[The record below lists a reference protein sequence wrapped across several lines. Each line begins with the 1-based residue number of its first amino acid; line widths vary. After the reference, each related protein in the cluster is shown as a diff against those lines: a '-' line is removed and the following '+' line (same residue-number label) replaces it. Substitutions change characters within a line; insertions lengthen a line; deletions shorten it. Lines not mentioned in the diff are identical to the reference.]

1 MRPKLDEGL
10 DWITASEWVAGF
22 SCVLKLFF
30 GQAAVGHAV
39 GQAVGHAV
47 GHAVGQTPRL
57 LGAVIGAGRARAL
70 GWVAP
75 AWRWV
80 SSDVRSLRSCLLGLF
95 VVWRGCEWRGV
106 VYSAFPWFGVAACGL
121 ESVLRSGL
129 AGGFSSALEWFGSA
143 CSSSYV
149 TFGRCERLSGTPS
162 GTPWGTCPG
171 CWARRKSLASCTL
184 SSTPLGKRSSCW
196 ARRALGTLSAVGQ
209 APRLLGAVSFK
220 A

>member
-22 SCVLKLFF
+22 SCVL
-30 GQAAVGHAV
+30 
-39 GQAVGHAV
+39 
-47 GHAVGQTPRL
+47 
-57 LGAVIGAGRARAL
+57 
-70 GWVAP
+70 
-75 AWRWV
+75 
-80 SSDVRSLRSCLLGLF
+80 
-95 VVWRGCEWRGV
+95 E
-106 VYSAFPWFGVAACGL
+106 FPWFEVVFRAGRRRACRRASRRARRRARRRANAPVVGRGAWGWAGQGSWLGCAGVALGELRCEEFEELLTGSFCGL
-121 ESVLRSGL
+121 AWLRVARSGCVRFGISASEW

-162 GTPWGTCPG
+162 GTPWGTRPG

-184 SSTPLGKRSSCW
+184 SSTLLGKRSSCW

-209 APRLLGAVSFK
+209 APRLLGAVAFK

>member
-1 MRPKLDEGL
+1 MTKVWIGL
-10 DWITASEWVAGF
+10 LLRSGLPVFPAFWSFLG
-22 SCVLKLFF
+22 LKLFF

-57 LGAVIGAGRARAL
+57 LGAGLGAGRARAL

-106 VYSAFPWFGVAACGL
+106 AYSAFPWFGVAACGL

-129 AGGFSSALEWFGSA
+129 AVFPQLWSGLE
-143 CSSSYV
+143 V
-149 TFGRCERLSGTPS
+149 L
-162 GTPWGTCPG
+162 
-171 CWARRKSLASCTL
+171 
-184 SSTPLGKRSSCW
+184 
-196 ARRALGTLSAVGQ
+196 VV
-209 APRLLGAVSFK
+209 LLM
-220 A
+220 